1 MKTQTREPLREV
13 LRYKHDSF
21 KAGQADVYQARFSL
35 HQALKMQE
43 LLGH

>member
-35 HQALKMQE
+35 HQALKVQE